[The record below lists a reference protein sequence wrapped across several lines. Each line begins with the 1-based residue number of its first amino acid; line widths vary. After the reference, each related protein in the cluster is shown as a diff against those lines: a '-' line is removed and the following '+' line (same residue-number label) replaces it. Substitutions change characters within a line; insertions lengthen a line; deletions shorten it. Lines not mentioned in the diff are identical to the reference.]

1 VDFIAI
7 FFHLFLPQDILETKI
22 IVTNLQADSNFLRG
36 PYYHVDSDDLET
48 STLGLEF
55 KVKSRHFRKG
65 DMKLKCLATIASV
78 YWRSNEESVEGE
90 KPREAVMESRGTA
103 PPSKSRAE
111 RVEGQILNATFQL
124 DGASRCPASH

>member
-1 VDFIAI
+1 M
-7 FFHLFLPQDILETKI
+7 
-22 IVTNLQADSNFLRG
+22 
-36 PYYHVDSDDLET
+36 
-48 STLGLEF
+48 EF

-65 DMKLKCLATIASV
+65 DMKLKCLAMIASV

-124 DGASRCPASH
+124 DGANRCPASHQNTRVILLASFEIIFQSESNY